1 MNELIDILNE
11 NEEWLMERILAYAT
25 VHDYTKYTSTL
36 KEAWRLSISGLTRSI
51 TDEIGHHRTDIS
63 LNPDASF
70 ADDPVARFG
79 ITEARRHRER
89 GIDIGMFLGLLKYYR
104 RTYKELIAAA
114 EADSSAK
121 NLWDQFIEQCFDQIE
136 IGLCSEWTKV
146 PAAEL
151 IAQLQTRNREMT
163 NEKNK
168 YLTVFESQQDP
179 IILLDRH
186 NRIDNINK
194 SAAELFLK
202 SSEPG
207 AQYYYLLEESYQRSE
222 ESGSEQDL
230 EFFRHVAIEKLLPWL
245 ASEIRDF
252 KADPHVKT
260 RFEKVIAISGSDRY
274 FSVKLSGMLDIS
286 KKYKG
291 TIIHIEDRTLLR
303 NAEKEREKLIADL
316 KKALTEVRRLSGLLP
331 ICSFC
336 KKIRDDKGYWSQL
349 ESYISEHSDAQF
361 SHGLC
366 PECLKEHYPE
376 FVKKG

>member
-1 MNELIDILNE
+1 M
-11 NEEWLMERILAYAT
+11 
-25 VHDYTKYTSTL
+25 
-36 KEAWRLSISGLTRSI
+36 
-51 TDEIGHHRTDIS
+51 
-63 LNPDASF
+63 
-70 ADDPVARFG
+70 
-79 ITEARRHRER
+79 
-89 GIDIGMFLGLLKYYR
+89 
-104 RTYKELIAAA
+104 
-114 EADSSAK
+114 
-121 NLWDQFIEQCFDQIE
+121 
-136 IGLCSEWTKV
+136 
-146 PAAEL
+146 
-151 IAQLQTRNREMT
+151 
-163 NEKNK
+163 
-168 YLTVFESQQDP
+168 
-179 IILLDRH
+179 
-186 NRIDNINK
+186 
-194 SAAELFLK
+194 
-202 SSEPG
+202 
-207 AQYYYLLEESYQRSE
+207 
-222 ESGSEQDL
+222 
-230 EFFRHVAIEKLLPWL
+230 

-366 PECLKEHYPE
+366 PECLKEHYSD
-376 FVKKG
+376 FIKRD